1 MTKFEQLLDIAEK
14 ENIIIKF
21 VDEIPEVF
29 AEALYIS
36 KFGIRMILMANILK
50 SNTIRMTEVLA
61 EELGH
66 HFTSMGDN
74 IEPKNYFDKV
84 NIDKCE
90 AKALRWACNFLVPKG
105 ELIDELR
112 KRPASIDELADGLSV
127 SRDIL
132 MQSFYYLSLNNEY
145 LQIEDD
151 RYLVLSSY
159 PTLYMFDK
167 F

>member
-90 AKALRWACNFLVPKG
+90 AKALRWACNFLVPKD

>member
-90 AKALRWACNFLVPKG
+90 AKALRWACNFLVPKD

-151 RYLVLSSY
+151 RYIILANY
-159 PTLYMFDK
+159 PHLYIYNNL
-167 F
+167 

>member
-90 AKALRWACNFLVPKG
+90 AKALRWACNFLVPKD

-127 SRDIL
+127 SRDLL

>member
-74 IEPKNYFDKV
+74 IEPKNYLDKV

-151 RYLVLSSY
+151 EFLVLSNY
-159 PTLYMFDK
+159 PTLYIYNK

>member
-145 LQIEDD
+145 LQIEDG

>member
-90 AKALRWACNFLVPKG
+90 AKALRWACNFLVPKD

-112 KRPASIDELADGLSV
+112 KRPTSIDELADGLSV

>member
-90 AKALRWACNFLVPKG
+90 AKALRWVCNFLVPKD

-151 RYLVLSSY
+151 EFLILSNY
-159 PTLYMFDK
+159 PTLYIYNK

>member
-90 AKALRWACNFLVPKG
+90 AKALRWACNFLVPKD

-112 KRPASIDELADGLSV
+112 KRPASIDELADELSV

-151 RYLVLSSY
+151 SYLVLSSY

>member
-90 AKALRWACNFLVPKG
+90 AKALRWACNFLVPKN

-112 KRPASIDELADGLSV
+112 KGPASIDELADGLSV

>member
-90 AKALRWACNFLVPKG
+90 AKALRWACNFLVPKD

-159 PTLYMFDK
+159 PTMYMFDK

>member
-36 KFGIRMILMANILK
+36 KFGIRIILMANILK

-90 AKALRWACNFLVPKG
+90 AKALRWACNFLVPKD

-112 KRPASIDELADGLSV
+112 KKPTSIDELADGLSV

>member
-74 IEPKNYFDKV
+74 IEPKNYFDKI

-90 AKALRWACNFLVPKG
+90 AKALRWACNFLVPKD

-112 KRPASIDELADGLSV
+112 KRPASIVELADGLSV

>member
-1 MTKFEQLLDIAEK
+1 
-14 ENIIIKF
+14 
-21 VDEIPEVF
+21 
-29 AEALYIS
+29 
-36 KFGIRMILMANILK
+36 
-50 SNTIRMTEVLA
+50 
-61 EELGH
+61 
-66 HFTSMGDN
+66 MGDN

-84 NIDKCE
+84 NIYKCE
-90 AKALRWACNFLVPKG
+90 AKALRWACNFLVPKN

>member
-50 SNTIRMTEVLA
+50 NNTIRMTEVLA

-90 AKALRWACNFLVPKG
+90 AKVLRWACNFLVPKD
-105 ELIDELR
+105 ELIDALR

-151 RYLVLSSY
+151 EFLILSNY
-159 PTLYMFDK
+159 PTLYIYNK

>member
-1 MTKFEQLLDIAEK
+1 
-14 ENIIIKF
+14 
-21 VDEIPEVF
+21 
-29 AEALYIS
+29 
-36 KFGIRMILMANILK
+36 
-50 SNTIRMTEVLA
+50 MTEVLA

-90 AKALRWACNFLVPKG
+90 AKALRWACNFLVPKD

>member
-90 AKALRWACNFLVPKG
+90 AKALRWACNFLVPKD
-105 ELIDELR
+105 ELIDELK

-151 RYLVLSSY
+151 EFLVLSNY
-159 PTLYMFDK
+159 PTLYIYNK

>member
-50 SNTIRMTEVLA
+50 NNTIRMTEVLA

-90 AKALRWACNFLVPKG
+90 AKALRWACNFLVPKD

-112 KRPASIDELADGLSV
+112 KRPTSIDELADGLSV

-151 RYLVLSSY
+151 EFLVLSNY
-159 PTLYMFDK
+159 PTLYIYNK

>member
-36 KFGIRMILMANILK
+36 KFGIRIILMANILK

-90 AKALRWACNFLVPKG
+90 AKALRWACNFLVPKD

>member
-90 AKALRWACNFLVPKG
+90 AKALRWACNFLAPKN

-112 KRPASIDELADGLSV
+112 KRPSSIDELADGLSV
-127 SRDIL
+127 SQDIL

>member
-1 MTKFEQLLDIAEK
+1 
-14 ENIIIKF
+14 
-21 VDEIPEVF
+21 
-29 AEALYIS
+29 
-36 KFGIRMILMANILK
+36 
-50 SNTIRMTEVLA
+50 
-61 EELGH
+61 
-66 HFTSMGDN
+66 MGDN

-90 AKALRWACNFLVPKG
+90 AKALRWACNFLVPKN

-159 PTLYMFDK
+159 PTMYMFDK

>member
-50 SNTIRMTEVLA
+50 NNTIRMTEVLA

-90 AKALRWACNFLVPKG
+90 AKALRWACNFLVPKD

-112 KRPASIDELADGLSV
+112 KKPTSIDELADGLSV

>member
-90 AKALRWACNFLVPKG
+90 AKALRWACNFLVPKD

-151 RYLVLSSY
+151 SYLVLSSY

>member
-66 HFTSMGDN
+66 HFTSMGNN

-90 AKALRWACNFLVPKG
+90 AKALRWACNFLVPKD

>member
-50 SNTIRMTEVLA
+50 SNPIRMTEVLA

-90 AKALRWACNFLVPKG
+90 AKALRWACNFLVPKN

>member
-50 SNTIRMTEVLA
+50 NNTIRMTEVLA

-90 AKALRWACNFLVPKG
+90 AKALRWACNFLVPKD

>member
-90 AKALRWACNFLVPKG
+90 AKALRWACNFLVPKN

>member
-74 IEPKNYFDKV
+74 IEPKNYFDKI

-90 AKALRWACNFLVPKG
+90 AKALRWACNFLVPKD

>member
-50 SNTIRMTEVLA
+50 NNTIRMTEVLA

-90 AKALRWACNFLVPKG
+90 AKALRWACNFLVPKD

-112 KRPASIDELADGLSV
+112 KRPTSIDELADGLSV

>member
-90 AKALRWACNFLVPKG
+90 AKALRWACNFLVPKD

-151 RYLVLSSY
+151 RYLVLSNY

>member
-90 AKALRWACNFLVPKG
+90 AKALRWACNFLVPKN

-132 MQSFYYLSLNNEY
+132 IQSFYYLSLNNEY

>member
-1 MTKFEQLLDIAEK
+1 MTKFEQLLDLAEK
-14 ENIIIKF
+14 ENIIVKF
-21 VDEIPEVF
+21 VDEIPEYRS
-29 AEALYIS
+29 EALYVARH
-36 KFGIRMILMANILK
+36 GIRMILMANILK

-66 HFTSMGDN
+66 HFTSVGDN

-90 AKALRWACNFLVPKG
+90 AKALRWACNFLVPKD

-112 KRPASIDELADGLSV
+112 KRPSTVDELADGLSV

-145 LQIEDD
+145 LHVESN
-151 RYLVLSSY
+151 RYLVLTGY

>member
-74 IEPKNYFDKV
+74 IEPKNYFDKI

-90 AKALRWACNFLVPKG
+90 AKALRWACNFLVPKD

-132 MQSFYYLSLNNEY
+132 IQSFYYLSLNNEY

>member
-90 AKALRWACNFLVPKG
+90 AKALRWACNFLVPKD

-151 RYLVLSSY
+151 EFLVLSNY
-159 PTLYMFDK
+159 PTLYIYNK

>member
-90 AKALRWACNFLVPKG
+90 AKALRWACNFLVPKD

-112 KRPASIDELADGLSV
+112 KKPTSIDELADGLSV

>member
-50 SNTIRMTEVLA
+50 NNTIRMTEVLA

-74 IEPKNYFDKV
+74 IEPKNYFDKI

-90 AKALRWACNFLVPKG
+90 AKALRWACNFLVPKN

-112 KRPASIDELADGLSV
+112 KRPANIDELADGLSV

>member
-90 AKALRWACNFLVPKG
+90 AKALRWACNFLVPKD
-105 ELIDELR
+105 ELIDALR

-132 MQSFYYLSLNNEY
+132 IQSFYYLSLNNEY

-151 RYLVLSSY
+151 EFLILSNY
-159 PTLYMFDK
+159 PTLYIYNK

>member
-50 SNTIRMTEVLA
+50 NNTIRMTEVLA

-90 AKALRWACNFLVPKG
+90 AKALRWACNFLVPKD

-112 KRPASIDELADGLSV
+112 KRPTSIDELADGLSV

-145 LQIEDD
+145 LQIEDAEF
-151 RYLVLSSY
+151 LVLSNY
-159 PTLYMFDK
+159 PTLYIYNK

>member
-1 MTKFEQLLDIAEK
+1 
-14 ENIIIKF
+14 
-21 VDEIPEVF
+21 
-29 AEALYIS
+29 
-36 KFGIRMILMANILK
+36 MILMANILK
-50 SNTIRMTEVLA
+50 NNTIRMTEVLA

-90 AKALRWACNFLVPKG
+90 AKALRWACNFLVPKD